1 MIYNPLANLQWAAGL
16 SKLFLPGC
24 GNHDEIKFETG
35 KRNNKYIAECMCLPT
50 QYFILKSLTTKGKD
64 RLRFWLCKH
73 VKLLPFSTC
82 ASETGNETS
91 CLNDITC
98 ISEG

>member
-35 KRNNKYIAECMCLPT
+35 KRNNKFIAECMCLPT
-50 QYFILKSLTTKGKD
+50 QCFILKSLTTKAKD
-64 RLRFWLCKH
+64 SQRFL
-73 VKLLPFSTC
+73 VVQTC
-82 ASETGNETS
+82 ETVPLFNM
-91 CLNDITC
+91 CVRNRK
-98 ISEG
+98 